1 MLIIQ
6 AKRKITELLKFP
18 LGGGGGGGGGVAK
31 TPCFNHSYVRNNH
44 LNTQY
49 LFFYFHYEQ
58 FIGMTPQ
65 TTNLEFGLSNSQ
77 AFSNIN

>member
-18 LGGGGGGGGGVAK
+18 LGGGGGGVAK
-31 TPCFNHSYVRNNH
+31 APCFNHSYVRNNN

-49 LFFYFHYEQ
+49 LFYFLYEQ
-58 FIGMTPQ
+58 FIGMTPH